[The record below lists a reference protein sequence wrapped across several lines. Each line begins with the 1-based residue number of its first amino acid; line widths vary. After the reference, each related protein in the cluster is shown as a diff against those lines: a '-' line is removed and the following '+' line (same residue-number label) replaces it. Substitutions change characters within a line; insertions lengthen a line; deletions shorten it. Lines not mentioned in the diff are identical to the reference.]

1 MRERGPIGAWAKAA
15 PVTRERDLE
24 RDLTALE
31 VHEVDGARAPT
42 EVSVLCL
49 GLAG

>member
-1 MRERGPIGAWAKAA
+1 MRDRGPIGAWGKAA
-15 PVTRERDLE
+15 PVTRERDP
-24 RDLTALE
+24 TALE